1 MTPSK
6 TLIAAFLAFGL
17 GFGSLAGAGEPVT
30 QLTFQGGTA
39 PAWSPDGTQIAFT
52 SQRSGHRQIWVM
64 PAAGEPASQLT
75 NYPLDGAWDAAWS
88 PDGTAIAFTMYTSQ
102 FVGHDIWVVP
112 ATGGDAA
119 QVSHH
124 DEDDGAAAWSADGTE
139 IVFNTNR
146 GVEPGNDIWMMP
158 AAGEPPATPL
168 ITEGSNSYPDCSRDG
183 SQIAFASNR
192 NGTLDIWV
200 MPRSGGPE
208 TQLTFDEFAE
218 TPSWSPDGTFVAFN
232 GIGGIWVAFAARG
245 ESIQVTFDSSDS
257 NPAWSPD
264 GTRIAFNSSR
274 SGTAN
279 IWVVALE
286 TAGIGSVTVPPASLK
301 LAVSPN
307 PFSDATAIRFSE
319 MAGIASLRVI
329 DIAGRV
335 VRELGLPSGGS
346 AGGEGTAVWDGRD
359 DRGRAVPRGVYYF
372 MLEAGNSRASAR
384 VIRLH

>member
-6 TLIAAFLAFGL
+6 TLIAASLAVGL
-17 GFGSLAGAGEPVT
+17 GLGSLAGAGEPVT

-52 SQRSGHRQIWVM
+52 SQRSGQRQIWVL
-64 PAAGEPASQLT
+64 PAAGEPATPLT
-75 NYPLDGAWDAAWS
+75 AFARGAWDAAWS
-88 PDGTAIAFTMYTSQ
+88 PDGTAIAFTSDLSPL
-102 FVGHDIWVVP
+102 VGNDLWVIP

-119 QVSHH
+119 QISHH
-124 DEDDGAAAWSADGTE
+124 DDDDSAAAWSADGTE
-139 IVFNTNR
+139 ILFHTNR
-146 GVEPGNDIWMMP
+146 GVEPGTEIWVMP
-158 AAGEPPATPL
+158 AAGEPPVAPL
-168 ITEGSNSYPDCSRDG
+168 VTEGDENTYADCSRDG
-183 SQIAFASNR
+183 SQIAFASSR

-208 TQLTFDEFAE
+208 TQLTFDEFA
-218 TPSWSPDGTFVAFN
+218 TMPSWSPDGTFVAFS
-232 GIGGIWVAFAARG
+232 GSGGIWVALAARG
-245 ESIQVTFDSSDS
+245 KSTQITFDSSDF

-264 GTRIAFNSSR
+264 GTRIAFTSSR

-286 TAGIGSVTVPPASLK
+286 TAGIGTVTAPPATLK

-307 PFSDATAIRFSE
+307 PFSEATAIRFSE

-335 VRELGLPSGGS
+335 VRELGLPTGGS
-346 AGGEGTAVWDGRD
+346 TGGERTVVWDGRD
-359 DRGRAVPRGVYYF
+359 GRGRAVPRGVYYF
-372 MLEAGNSRASAR
+372 MLEGGNRRVSER
-384 VIRLH
+384 VIRLR